1 MDSIAN
7 RDLRFAFA
15 PGMCG
20 TLPDGYDRFFEFD
33 HCIVD
38 QYFFV
43 DTMYP
48 VI

>member
-15 PGMCG
+15 TGMRG
-20 TLPDGYDRFFEFD
+20 ALLDGYDRFFEFD
-33 HCIVD
+33 HCIIN
-38 QYFFV
+38 QFFSV